1 MKLIL
6 SFLVSLILVGVA
18 CAQSCGV
25 AQRVVVSNYHA
36 PVVVKKAIVAE
47 VVPVAVYAVLPVYGG
62 AYIPPVV
69 AAAPV
74 ASTPAP
80 VAQQPS
86 EFQQIL
92 TAIKQVDSNVRSID
106 DRVKILE
113 AKVNGTQAPPVA
125 PPTMPPATNPTV
137 PKLDPFTPPG
147 KAPAVTQPK
156 TAVSILTSHCVACHG
171 KTSDTLGSNFK
182 MFDDENKLL
191 TLTDKQW
198 RKVSSKMA
206 SNKMPP
212 EKDNAGNNLLKLDTE
227 DYATVVQWMEN
238 LK

>member
-6 SFLVSLILVGVA
+6 SFLVALILVGVA
-18 CAQSCGV
+18 SAQSCGV
-25 AQRVVVSNYHA
+25 AQRVVAHNYHA
-36 PVVVKKAIVAE
+36 PVVVKKAVVAE

-74 ASTPAP
+74 APTPASVTP
-80 VAQQPS
+80 PQQDALG
-86 EFQQIL
+86 QIL
-92 TAIKQVDSNVRSID
+92 TAIKQVDSNVKSID
-106 DRVKILE
+106 ERVKILE
-113 AKVNGTQAPPVA
+113 AKVNGTQAPPV
-125 PPTMPPATNPTV
+125 MPPATNPATPEV

-147 KAPAVTQPK
+147 KAPAVIQPK
-156 TAVSILTSHCVACHG
+156 SAVSILTTHCVACHARQA
-171 KTSDTLGSNFK
+171 DTLGGNFK
-182 MFDDENKLL
+182 MFDDAGKLL

-212 EKDNAGNNLLKLDTE
+212 EKDSAGNTLPKLDTE
-227 DYATVVQWMEN
+227 DYAVVVQWMEN